1 MGSLARVFQQWQ
13 RNQGPNSPLGQ
24 RLAQDPTYR
33 FTSLG
38 EVAQAAELGF
48 RLDVNRARVDDW
60 LRLPGISIR
69 QAQVLVHLRQSGVSF
84 HDLEDV
90 AAALGVSLATLQP
103 LAPVLSF
110 YYYDDFNPL
119 AIRPVAVN
127 QATQADLAQIPALP
141 PDLAQAIWHE
151 RQQRG
156 PFRSTADLQRRLNL
170 PAETIA
176 TLMHYLHC

>member
-1 MGSLARVFQQWQ
+1 MGALSRVIQQWQ
-13 RNQGPNSPLGQ
+13 RIQGPTTPLGQ
-24 RLAQDPTYR
+24 RLAQDPSGR
-33 FTSLG
+33 LTSLA

-48 RLDVNRARVDDW
+48 RLDVNQANVDDW

-84 HDLEDV
+84 HALEDV
-90 AAALGVSLATLQP
+90 AAALGVAAQSLRP

-110 YYYDDFNPL
+110 CYYDDLSPL
-119 AIRPVAVN
+119 VIRPVAIN
-127 QATQADLAQIPALP
+127 QASLADLTPIPDLP
-141 PDLAQAIWHE
+141 PALAQAILQD

-170 PAETIA
+170 PPDTIA
-176 TLMHYLHC
+176 TLMHYLRC